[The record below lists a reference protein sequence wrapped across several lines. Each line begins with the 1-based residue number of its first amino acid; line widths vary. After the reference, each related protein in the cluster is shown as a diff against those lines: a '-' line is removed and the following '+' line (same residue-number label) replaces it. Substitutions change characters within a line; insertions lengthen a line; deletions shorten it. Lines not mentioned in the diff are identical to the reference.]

1 MDAELSRI
9 AADVLR
15 PGEQI
20 LWAGKPVR
28 GSRLPL
34 PPYFGI
40 LVGGFLLLPILI
52 YAVSSDHSIAALVIN
67 LVPIVFIFGLIALV
81 FAKLRGKYASAAHN
95 TFLLTE
101 NRAVHVFS
109 HAQVSN
115 VASVPLRKGTSVRLF
130 KGRSTAGDLLIRRK
144 AGRKDGDAA
153 TSTFML
159 GRSAWA
165 GIRFSGVPHAEHVRD
180 VAERAIAKNQQFE
193 PKIHENPGG

>member
-52 YAVSSDHSIAALVIN
+52 YAGLSSGGVE
-67 LVPIVFIFGLIALV
+67 
-81 FAKLRGKYASAAHN
+81 
-95 TFLLTE
+95 T
-101 NRAVHVFS
+101 
-109 HAQVSN
+109 
-115 VASVPLRKGTSVRLF
+115 
-130 KGRSTAGDLLIRRK
+130 RR
-144 AGRKDGDAA
+144 RE
-153 TSTFML
+153 S
-159 GRSAWA
+159 
-165 GIRFSGVPHAEHVRD
+165 
-180 VAERAIAKNQQFE
+180 
-193 PKIHENPGG
+193 PK